1 VVQYLG
7 LPAHDHGARDFG
19 ARPQGLPQGL
29 PQGSPQDWRAKSPGH
44 SNQNQIQIRPNQTV
58 DAAALLRR
66 AHSRASHTQQTEQIK
81 AGLVGLLLICAN
93 ASGGRRKVDLPL
105 SDIHWKMQA
114 AARRPHAALR
124 AFGARPLHCGEAPG
138 LYAILLDI
146 CVRAGLR
153 RIPELYL
160 LPFPG
165 MNAYALGGPDNACV
179 SVTEDLLRGLSREEI
194 AGIFA
199 HEVAHILHHDDY
211 AMNWASAVQHAIT
224 ELASC
229 GGAPRRRH
237 SAGDDAPAHSVEAL
251 LVAAAPVLARLL
263 TSALSRV
270 RELAADSRAIDL
282 IEHPGA
288 LVDALCKLE
297 FFHTGLS
304 PAHAQM
310 RGRSASRAL
319 HTHPETWERIAQLS

>member
-1 VVQYLG
+1 VLHVG
-7 LPAHDHGARDFG
+7 LPALPQA
-19 ARPQGLPQGL
+19 ARPHG
-29 PQGSPQDWRAKSPGH
+29 WRAKSPCEREGPAHAPVH
-44 SNQNQIQIRPNQTV
+44 SYKNV
-58 DAAALLRR
+58 DPAAQLRR
-66 AHSRASHTQQTEQIK
+66 AMARIGHSRQTEQIK
-81 AGLVGLLLICAN
+81 AGLVGLLMLCAN
-93 ASGGRRKVDLPL
+93 ASDGRRKADLPL
-105 SDIHWKMQA
+105 TDIQWKMQA

-124 AFGARPLHCGEAPG
+124 AFGARPLRCGEAPG

-146 CVRAGLR
+146 CMRAGLR
-153 RIPELYL
+153 RMPELYL
-160 LPFPG
+160 LPVPG

-199 HEVAHILHHDDY
+199 HEVAHILHHDDH
-211 AMNWASAVQHAIT
+211 AMKWASAVQHAIT

-229 GGAPRRRH
+229 GASSSRRR
-237 SAGDDAPAHSVEAL
+237 SSGSDAQAM
-251 LVAAAPVLARLL
+251 LVAAAPMLARLL

-270 RELAADSRAIDL
+270 RELAADARAIDL

-288 LVDALCKLE
+288 LIDALCKLE

-310 RGRSASRAL
+310 RGPSASRAL
-319 HTHPETWERIAQLS
+319 HSHPETWERIAQLS